1 MRRILSILFFVV
13 ISCLLLVLSSGCTT
27 FSSSIELIND
37 DEKEIIKY
45 NNYVYEDDASG
56 IFRFNDKTEFSTLRE
71 IGWIKWFLKK
81 TTFYADNSDFP
92 EFIVAPKSRI
102 KLRSDI
108 NFLDRTMIIE
118 NNNGG
123 SFISFSFSDIILEKT
138 NADISLM
145 KSAKRIGDFKA
156 IMSENKNVVSYFSV
170 YIFEGEYYLYA
181 TNGYVGIYKLKPEF
195 SNIFSDIIS

>member
-1 MRRILSILFFVV
+1 MRRSLFIILSIS
-13 ISCLLLVLSSGCTT
+13 IICLLFVLFSGCTT
-27 FSSSIELIND
+27 TSSSIEFSFT
-37 DEKEIIKY
+37 EEHEVVKY
-45 NNYVYEDDASG
+45 NNYLYEDDVNG
-56 IFRFNDKTEFSTLRE
+56 IFRINDKTEFSTLKE
-71 IGWIKWFLKK
+71 IGWVKSFLKK

-92 EFIVAPKSRI
+92 EFIVSPKSRI

-123 SFISFSFSDIILEKT
+123 SFISFSYSDIILEKT

-145 KSAKRIGDFKA
+145 KSTKRIGDFKA